1 MDHSAASNDDADRIN
16 EQMVRQMELRRQQ
29 QPDRRQRRTGG
40 PDKERRAICAY
51 CFQPGDHQSPAQ
63 CLRALE
69 R

>member
-29 QPDRRQRRTGG
+29 RPDRRQRRTGG
-40 PDKERRAICAY
+40 PDKERRTICAY